1 MKFYRRC
8 ARYPARSE
16 RDCSIDGAPRGCAKQ
31 VVQPGPPM
39 TGLFVFELSE
49 DVIRYMK
56 LVLSEQYDPQLKD
69 EISV

>member
-1 MKFYRRC
+1 MTVR
-8 ARYPARSE
+8 PG
-16 RDCSIDGAPRGCAKQ
+16 DAPNSLSAK
-31 VVQPGPPM
+31 VVQPGPLM